1 VLRHSFV
8 IRASSFVIPRKETHM
23 LVLTR
28 KKNEQIVITLG
39 TQVVFVRVLEVCRD
53 RVRLGIIAP
62 KAVTIH
68 RDEVARRLVGAA
80 QEPERMLAGAAP

>member
-1 VLRHSFV
+1 
-8 IRASSFVIPRKETHM
+8 M

-62 KAVTIH
+62 KNVLIH
-68 RDEVARRLVGAA
+68 RDEVARRLAA
-80 QEPERMLAGAAP
+80 AVKEPEPMLAGEAS

>member
-1 VLRHSFV
+1 
-8 IRASSFVIPRKETHM
+8 M

-53 RVRLGIIAP
+53 RVRLGIVAP
-62 KAVTIH
+62 KAVAIH
-68 RDEVARRLVGAA
+68 RDEVARRIAA
-80 QEPERMLAGAAP
+80 AVKEPERMLAGEAS

>member
-1 VLRHSFV
+1 
-8 IRASSFVIPRKETHM
+8 M

-53 RVRLGIIAP
+53 RVRLGIVAP

-68 RDEVARRLVGAA
+68 RDEVARRLAA
-80 QEPERMLAGAAP
+80 AVKEPERMLSGEAS

>member
-1 VLRHSFV
+1 
-8 IRASSFVIPRKETHM
+8 M

-39 TQVVFVRVLEVCRD
+39 TQMVIVRVLEVCRD

-68 RDEVARRLVGAA
+68 REEVARRLAQAA
-80 QEPERMLAGAAP
+80 KEPERMLAGEAS

>member
-1 VLRHSFV
+1 
-8 IRASSFVIPRKETHM
+8 M

-53 RVRLGIIAP
+53 RVRLGIVAP

-68 RDEVARRLVGAA
+68 RDEVARRIAA
-80 QEPERMLAGAAP
+80 TVKEPERMLAGEAS